1 MVKVGDIEVPKE
13 YFTLKDEDRKE
24 LVNRLYDQM
33 FLMVDK
39 MANPAYDR
47 NKILYQIILSSII
60 TNTKEENYEICQ
72 ILYDIQKLM
81 DEERN

>member
-60 TNTKEENYEICQ
+60 TNTVEENYEICQ

>member
-13 YFTLKDEDRKE
+13 YFTLEEEVKKE
-24 LVNRLYDQM
+24 LINRLYDVM
-33 FLMVDK
+33 FQMVDK

-72 ILYDIQKLM
+72 ILYDLQKLM

>member
-1 MVKVGDIEVPKE
+1 MVKVGDIEFPKE

-60 TNTKEENYEICQ
+60 TNTVEENYEICQ